1 MRGLSV
7 APARIMELFR
17 GRKKAGKERW
27 LVAAWPGMG
36 AVAVTAGVY
45 LLAKLNMRQIDE
57 FDARDLFEM
66 EEAEVEGGLIRAAP
80 LPRSRLFLAENAAPG
95 RDILV
100 FLGEAQPPAGKF
112 ALSRRLLAAARSI
125 GVTRVFCFAAWV
137 SGIAPPPRSRVYAVA
152 TDEAGLRDLRE
163 RGMPVVSSGRIS
175 GLNGVLLAAAAEQG
189 LPGVG
194 LLGEMPG
201 LAHQLPYPAASAAV
215 LRTFSAMAGMPLDLD
230 ELERYGRQ
238 MREQLSAAYEQ
249 ALKALGA
256 GEAEEAGEAAEEA
269 EEPPARAEE
278 ASEGLSAQDEK
289 RLEELFRQAA
299 TDRSR
304 AFELK
309 TELDRLGVFR
319 QYEDR
324 FLALFKGH

>member
-1 MRGLSV
+1 
-7 APARIMELFR
+7 MELFR
-17 GRKKAGKERW
+17 GKKKTGKERW

-45 LLAKLNMRQIDE
+45 LLAKLKMRQIDE
-57 FDARDLFEM
+57 FDARDLFEL
-66 EEAEVEGGLIRAAP
+66 EEAEVEAGLIRAAP
-80 LPRSRLFLAENAAPG
+80 LPRSRLFLAEDAAPG

-112 ALSRRLLAAARSI
+112 ALSRRLLAAARGI

-137 SGIAPPPRSRVYAVA
+137 SGIAPPLRSRVYAVA
-152 TDEAGLRDLRE
+152 TDAAGLRDLRE
-163 RGMPVVSSGRIS
+163 HGLSVVSSGRIS

-215 LRTFSAMAGMPLDLD
+215 LRTFAAMAGLPLDLD

-256 GEAEEAGEAAEEA
+256 AETAEEEEAGEAGEAAEEA

-278 ASEGLSAQDEK
+278 AAGGLSPQDEK
-289 RLEELFRQAA
+289 RLEELFGQAA

-319 QYEDR
+319 RFEDR
-324 FLALFKGH
+324 FLSLFKGH